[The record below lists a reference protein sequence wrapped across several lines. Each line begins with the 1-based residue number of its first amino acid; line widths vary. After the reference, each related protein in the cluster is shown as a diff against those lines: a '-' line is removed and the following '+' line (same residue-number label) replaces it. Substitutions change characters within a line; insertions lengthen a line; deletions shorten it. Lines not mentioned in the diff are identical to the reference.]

1 MVTDPRVQEQCG
13 ASESASRPVAVFV
26 HLSGD
31 RRGRTQRL
39 SGETLTIGTAPWASV
54 VLPPDPGPGPEPI
67 HATLHCRGDT
77 YELVSTANADVWVNG
92 QLVDTLVL
100 ASGDLIEF
108 GKDGPILRY
117 RLHPPESPAYK
128 SLGEAFADS
137 VDFARHGSRTALGAA
152 AAVAGGMPWQFATQT
167 SRRFRAL
174 TVLALV
180 VLLGSTLFLASQNF
194 RLERRLAAELARV
207 DGLAELLEQ
216 NQRGSLSATELAD
229 LRREVEARMES
240 LEARSGDTRELV
252 QTAMAATVFLQGAYG
267 FVDTLSGRPLRF
279 ALGPDGRR
287 VIRPWG
293 PALTQEGQG
302 DVFEIYLTGTG
313 FLVDAENGLMVTNR
327 HVAVP
332 WEFDD
337 NAGGILA
344 RGFKGVMRRFVAYT
358 HSSPAPLPV
367 TVVASSS
374 DADVSVLRVPELP
387 EGVETLTFAAATPSP
402 GDEVLVV
409 GYPLGVRA
417 LVARSDPAFLETLA
431 QTADTT
437 FWAVARRLAEE
448 GYMAPLVSR
457 GIVGQVT
464 SRAVVYDA
472 ETTTGGSGGP
482 VLSMDGRVIA
492 VNAAILPDFG
502 GSNMGVP
509 AERGVALMEWIKSS
523 QHEGGSLD

>member
-1 MVTDPRVQEQCG
+1 MTDPRVQEG
-13 ASESASRPVAVFV
+13 SRGSESTSRPVAVFV

-31 RRGRTQRL
+31 RRGTTQRL
-39 SGETLTIGTAPWASV
+39 SGDTLTIGTAPWASV

-77 YELVSTANADVWVNG
+77 YELVATANADVWVNG
-92 QLVDTLVL
+92 RLVDTLVL

-117 RLHPPESPAYK
+117 RLYPPESHAYK

-137 VDFARHGSRTALGAA
+137 VDFARHGSRTFLGGAA
-152 AAVAGGMPWQFATQT
+152 TVAGGMPWQLATQT

-180 VLLGSTLFLASQNF
+180 VLLGSTLFLAGQNF

-207 DGLAELLEQ
+207 GGLAELLEQ
-216 NQRGSLSATELAD
+216 NQRGSLGATDLAD

-240 LEARSGDTRELV
+240 LESRSGDTRELV

-267 FVDTLSGRPLRF
+267 FVDTLSGKPLRF
-279 ALGPDGRR
+279 MLGPDGRPI
-287 VIRPWG
+287 IRPWG
-293 PALTQEGQG
+293 PALTHEGQG
-302 DVFEIYLTGTG
+302 DVFEVFFTGTG
-313 FLVDAENGLMVTNR
+313 FLVDREDGLIVTNR
-327 HVAVP
+327 HLAVP
-332 WEFDD
+332 WEFDG
-337 NAGGILA
+337 NTEGILA
-344 RGFKGVMRRFVAYT
+344 RGFKGVMRRFVAYP
-358 HSSPAPLPV
+358 HGSPAPLPV
-367 TVVASSS
+367 TLVASSS
-374 DADVSVLRVPELP
+374 DADLSVLRVPEVP
-387 EGVETLTFAAATPSP
+387 EGVEALSFAGTSPSP

-417 LVARSDPAFLETLA
+417 LVARTDPAFLETLA
-431 QTADTT
+431 LTADTT

-472 ETTTGGSGGP
+472 ETTSGGSGGP
-482 VLSMDGRVIA
+482 VLSLDGRVIA
-492 VNAAILPDFG
+492 VNASILPDFG

-509 AERGVALMEWIKSS
+509 AEHAVALMEWLNGS
-523 QHEGGSLD
+523 QHEGESLE

>member
-1 MVTDPRVQEQCG
+1 MSDPRVQEERRG
-13 ASESASRPVAVFV
+13 AESVSRPVAVFV

-31 RRGRTQRL
+31 RRGKTQRL
-39 SGETLTIGTAPWASV
+39 SGDTLTIGTASWASV

-77 YELVSTANADVWVNG
+77 YELVATANADVWVNG
-92 QLVDTLVL
+92 RLVDTLVL

-117 RLHPPESPAYK
+117 RLYPPESPAYK
-128 SLGEAFADS
+128 SLGEAFVDS
-137 VDFARHGSRTALGAA
+137 VDFARHGSRTVLGAA
-152 AAVAGGMPWQFATQT
+152 AAVASGMPWQLATQT

-174 TVLALV
+174 TVLALA
-180 VLLGSTLFLASQNF
+180 VLLGSTLFLAGQNF
-194 RLERRLAAELARV
+194 RLQRRLTTELARV

-216 NQRGSLSATELAD
+216 NQRGSLGAEDFAD
-229 LRREVEARMES
+229 LRREVEARMET
-240 LEARSGDTRELV
+240 LEARSGDTRGLV

-267 FVDTLSGRPLRF
+267 FVDTLSGNPLRF
-279 ALGPDGRR
+279 TLGPDGRP
-287 VIRPWG
+287 IIPPWG
-293 PALTQEGQG
+293 PVLTDEGQG
-302 DVFEIYLTGTG
+302 DVFEVFFTGTG
-313 FLVDAENGLMVTNR
+313 FLVDAEDGLMMTNR
-327 HVAVP
+327 HLAEP
-332 WEFDD
+332 WDFDG
-337 NAGGILA
+337 NAEGILS
-344 RGFKGVMRRFVAYT
+344 RGFKGVMRRLVAYP
-358 HSSPAPLPV
+358 HGSLAPLPV
-367 TVVASSS
+367 TLVATSA
-374 DADVSVLRVPELP
+374 DADVSVLRVSGLP
-387 EGVETLTFAAATPSP
+387 DGIAALTFAASSPSP

-417 LVARSDPAFLETLA
+417 LVARTDPAFLETLA

-464 SRAVVYDA
+464 SSAVVYDA
-472 ETTTGGSGGP
+472 ETTSGGSGGP
-482 VLSMDGRVIA
+482 VLSLDGRVVA

-509 AERGVALMEWIKSS
+509 AEHGVALMEWFKGSR
-523 QHEGGSLD
+523 QEGGSPE

>member
-1 MVTDPRVQEQCG
+1 
-13 ASESASRPVAVFV
+13 VAVFV

-31 RRGRTQRL
+31 RRGTTQRL
-39 SGETLTIGTAPWASV
+39 SGDTLTIGTAPWASV

-67 HATLHCRGDT
+67 HATLHCRGNT
-77 YELVSTANADVWVNG
+77 YELVATADADVWVNG

-117 RLHPPESPAYK
+117 RLRPPESPAYK
-128 SLGEAFADS
+128 SLGEAFTDS

-152 AAVAGGMPWQFATQT
+152 AVVARGMPWQLATQT
-167 SRRFRAL
+167 SRRFRIL

-180 VLLGSTLFLASQNF
+180 VLLGSTLFLAGQNF
-194 RLERRLAAELARV
+194 RLERRLATELARV

-216 NQRGSLSATELAD
+216 NQRGSLGATELAD

-279 ALGPDGRR
+279 ALGADGRPI
-287 VIRPWG
+287 IRPWG
-293 PALTQEGQG
+293 PALTHEGQG
-302 DVFEIYLTGTG
+302 DVFEIYFTGTG
-313 FLVDAENGLMVTNR
+313 FLVDPQNGLMVTNR
-327 HVAVP
+327 HVAEP
-332 WEFDD
+332 WEFDG
-337 NAGGILA
+337 NAEGILA
-344 RGFKGVMRRFVAYT
+344 RGYYGVMRRFVAYP
-358 HSSPAPLPV
+358 HGSPAPLPA
-367 TVVASSS
+367 TPVASSS
-374 DADVSVLRVPELP
+374 DADVSVLRVPDLP
-387 EGVETLTFAAATPSP
+387 EGVEALTF
-402 GDEVLVV
+402 VVV

-482 VLSMDGRVIA
+482 VLSMDGHVIA

-509 AERGVALMEWIKSS
+509 AEHGVALIEGIKSS
-523 QHEGGSLD
+523 QPEGRSFD

>member
-1 MVTDPRVQEQCG
+1 MVTDPRVQEEG
-13 ASESASRPVAVFV
+13 GRSGSSSKPVAVFV

-31 RRGRTQRL
+31 RRGTTQRL
-39 SGETLTIGTAPWASV
+39 SGETLTIGTASWASV

-67 HATLHCRGDT
+67 HATLHCRGNT
-77 YELVSTANADVWVNG
+77 YELVATANADVWVNG

-117 RLHPPESPAYK
+117 RLRPPESPAYK

-152 AAVAGGMPWQFATQT
+152 AVVARGMPWQLATQT
-167 SRRFRAL
+167 SRRFRIL

-180 VLLGSTLFLASQNF
+180 VLLGSTIYLAGQNF
-194 RLERRLAAELARV
+194 RLERRLSAELARV

-216 NQRGSLSATELAD
+216 NQRTSLGATELAD
-229 LRREVEARMES
+229 LRREVETRMES
-240 LEARSGDTRELV
+240 LEARSGNTRELV

-267 FVDTLSGRPLRF
+267 FVDTLSGNPLRF
-279 ALGPDGRR
+279 ALGPDGRPI
-287 VIRPWG
+287 IRPWG
-293 PALTQEGQG
+293 PALTHEGQG
-302 DVFEIYLTGTG
+302 DVFEIYFTGTG
-313 FLVDAENGLMVTNR
+313 FLVDPEIGLVVTNR

-332 WEFDD
+332 WEFDG
-337 NAGGILA
+337 NAEGILS
-344 RGFKGVMRRFVAYT
+344 RGFNGVMRRFVAYPRG
-358 HSSPAPLPV
+358 SPAPLPA
-367 TVVASSS
+367 TLVASSS
-374 DADVSVLRVPELP
+374 DADVSVLRVPDLP
-387 EGVETLTFAAATPSP
+387 EGVEALTFAGTSPSP

-431 QTADTT
+431 QAADTT

-482 VLSMDGRVIA
+482 VLSMDGHVIA
-492 VNAAILPDFG
+492 VNAAILPEFG

-509 AERGVALMEWIKSS
+509 AEHGVALMDSVKNSRN
-523 QHEGGSLD
+523 EGESFD